1 VSWDCGTVSQDY
13 FSSSDARQSQTAQIQ
28 AEMEKTK
35 GVMHDTIGQALAR
48 GENLDRLVEKTD
60 DLRCVTVRIGSPVI
74 VNDDATHRSEF
85 AGA

>member
-1 VSWDCGTVSQDY
+1 MLCRAVSQDY

-28 AEMEKTK
+28 AEMERTK

-60 DLRCVTVRIGSPVI
+60 DLRCVCLSI
-74 VNDDATHRSEF
+74 VPPANDSTTWLRAD
-85 AGA
+85 